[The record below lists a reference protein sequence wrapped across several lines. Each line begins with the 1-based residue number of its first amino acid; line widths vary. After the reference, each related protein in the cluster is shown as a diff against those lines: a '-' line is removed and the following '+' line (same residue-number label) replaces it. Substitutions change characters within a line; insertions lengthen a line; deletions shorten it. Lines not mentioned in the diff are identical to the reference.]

1 MYLLVCCVIMHHR
14 KFCFG
19 ASICHLGSN
28 VMFYANTCYI
38 CGSFGLC
45 CICCLE
51 TFSIGLCGLVC
62 VVNGLLYADDLL
74 RNKSFIRPH
83 TSSYRSI
90 SPSLAFLSKR
100 YTRRGCWHAIVCL
113 SVCLHACK
121 CGYGHMHGVID
132 CNCTCYR
139 SFMPTTYDTCIDLHL
154 QCDRV
159 WPWAM
164 SHNSMIWPMGPIFS
178 KTWCRDAS
186 SVATLS

>member
-28 VMFYANTCYI
+28 AMFYASTCYV
-38 CGSFGLC
+38 CDSFGLC

-90 SPSLAFLSKR
+90 FSFFSVSFRKVHEEGVLTCHSLSLRLSACMQVR
-100 YTRRGCWHAIVCL
+100 VWTHAWW
-113 SVCLHACK
+113 
-121 CGYGHMHGVID
+121 
-132 CNCTCYR
+132 NCTYYR
-139 SFMPTTYDTCIDLHL
+139 SFDLHL
-154 QCDRV
+154 QCHRV
-159 WPWAM
+159 WPWSM
-164 SHNSMIWPMGPIFS
+164 SHNR
-178 KTWCRDAS
+178 TR
-186 SVATLS
+186 